1 MIVANFSIDNSAP
14 RISLNLFPRNQT
26 NATILFNFTVTDVGN
41 GTLSNCT
48 LVQSGAIINS
58 SAAGNPVPPNAT
70 TGSFVNVVAP
80 NEYASIIN
88 CTDIARAGG
97 QFGPFRNSNISVN
110 VSYII
115 DTSSVLSNNIKIFS
129 FYPFNLS
136 LVRSTVIFNI
146 TIDQRVGFAK
156 TNVSNVSFY
165 LTNSSGGPAGGTFFI
180 DINRSANL
188 SAYTIANSTTFLTD
202 GDYALNVTIVNQT
215 GGVGSTILANF
226 SIDNTPPTVIHNIY
240 PVGNQTNNT
249 LLFNFTVFDRGN
261 ATILNC
267 TLLVDNTIVNT
278 SNYTSVG
285 AQFANSTEPRNSSL
299 TFVTT
304 ERRDHTAFV
313 RCFDTARERDFN
325 GALGNS
331 NESTT
336 ITFTTDINSP
346 QFTIKFKDSNEN
358 EKTEFTYGSEV
369 TAVCNLSDSS
379 TGVDPRRIN
388 TSIATPGSNTQNVTS
403 TITRTTATYVFA
415 AESTRE
421 LGDYLFSCTGYD
433 YASFGNAT
441 NATFKVIEAAPRST
455 SAFSVP
461 GFRAPVGKVKVS
473 PGVTSSLGVPP
484 VEGVSRLLQKGSAVT
499 LIVNNVEHKITIDEV
514 LDDMVR
520 LTITSEPV
528 QVEINKDE
536 SKLVDVE
543 GGTLDITFHGKYPPN
558 GKWADITFAVSAAP
572 APTPDITP
580 PTPQPTEPTSRPPAF
595 DVAAKTPMIVIIV
608 VIIIIVLI
616 GFFLIRGKKK

>member
-1 MIVANFSIDNSAP
+1 MFLNLDYANKPMTKGGLLKSFLLIGIAFYLAILAAPTRGDPGSINRTANINITANYPVNFSVVAGDVTFNVSFDPVNVMPTNVTNVTFYIVNRTGSTFLFNTNTSANVSFVTITNSTTFLPDDVNYQLNVTLRNQTGDVGSIILANFSIDNSAP

-26 NATILFNFTVTDVGN
+26 NATIFFNFTVTDVGN

-58 SAAGNPVPPNAT
+58 SAADNPVPPNAT
-70 TGSFVNVVAP
+70 TGFFVNVVAP

-358 EKTEFTYGSEV
+358 EKTEFTYCSEV

-403 TITRTTATYVFA
+403 TIKRTTATYVFA
-415 AESTRE
+415 AESTRD
-421 LGDYLFSCTGYD
+421 LGYYLFSCTGYD

-461 GFRAPVGKVKVS
+461 GFRAPVGKV
-473 PGVTSSLGVPP
+473 
-484 VEGVSRLLQKGSAVT
+484 
-499 LIVNNVEHKITIDEV
+499 
-514 LDDMVR
+514 
-520 LTITSEPV
+520 
-528 QVEINKDE
+528 
-536 SKLVDVE
+536 
-543 GGTLDITFHGKYPPN
+543 
-558 GKWADITFAVSAAP
+558 
-572 APTPDITP
+572 
-580 PTPQPTEPTSRPPAF
+580 
-595 DVAAKTPMIVIIV
+595 
-608 VIIIIVLI
+608 
-616 GFFLIRGKKK
+616 